1 MESNLGRILCGFWEQ
16 NHLPE
21 ESPTNHRLMDALVA
35 VNSGLTKWNAVLS
48 HGMQSQLQI
57 ILS

>member
-1 MESNLGRILCGFWEQ
+1 MIFMWFCEQ
-16 NHLPE
+16 NQLPE
-21 ESPTNHRLMDALVA
+21 ERPSNHRLMDALVA

>member
-35 VNSGLTKWNAVLS
+35 VNSGLAKWNAVLS
-48 HGMQSQLQI
+48 DGMQSQLQI